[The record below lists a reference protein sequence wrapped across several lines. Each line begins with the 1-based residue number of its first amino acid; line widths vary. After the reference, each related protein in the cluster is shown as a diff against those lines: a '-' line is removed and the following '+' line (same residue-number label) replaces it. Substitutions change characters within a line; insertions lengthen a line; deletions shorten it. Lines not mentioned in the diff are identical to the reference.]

1 MRCDRHF
8 TSHIRAILGRRLF
21 LIAAAISVLS
31 AVQTHATAAE
41 KINVGVSTLSTDWLP
56 IFVADK
62 RGYFKAEGLDA
73 TVTAFQ
79 SGTQAFAALSGGDL
93 DLVGGAAN
101 RGVIAR
107 EKGMDIIAV
116 LAVNDGYFFKLMTTN
131 RSGDTIKSVSDLK
144 GKRIA
149 AKPGAL
155 SETLL
160 KFVLAK
166 NGIKLSEV
174 EIVGVPN
181 ESTELALVQRGE
193 VDAVMTGEPTA
204 TIYTHRNLAKPLI
217 DFADIDQLHRL
228 KWEWLVPTHVLTVM
242 SRSDFLKK
250 RPEVAKAAL
259 RAIQH
264 ALKDIHADPEIAVK
278 AWLDL
283 NPSESNHGVIRESV
297 RALVPGWSKDGQLLK
312 AGIDNLQELLI
323 VAGMTKKVLPFE
335 SLATNDY
342 LSK

>member
-1 MRCDRHF
+1 MRFRRHF
-8 TSHIRAILGRRLF
+8 TSLF
-21 LIAAAISVLS
+21 VGFA
-31 AVQTHATAAE
+31 ATALLSVVGAHAQNALQ
-41 KINVGVSTLSTDWLP
+41 KVNVGVSTLSTDWLP

-62 RGYFKAEGLDA
+62 RGFFKAEGLDA

-107 EKGMDIIAV
+107 DKGLDIIAV
-116 LAVNDGYFFKLMTTN
+116 LAVNDGYFFKLMVTN
-131 RSGDTIKSVSDLK
+131 RNPSQIKSMADLK

-149 AKPGAL
+149 VKPGAL

-160 KFVLAK
+160 KFVLSK
-166 NGIKLSEV
+166 NGLKASDV

-181 ESTELALVQRGE
+181 EATELALVQRAE

-204 TIYTHRNLAKPLI
+204 TIYAHRSLAKPLV
-217 DFADIDQLHRL
+217 DFADIEQLKTL
-228 KWEWLVPTHVLTVM
+228 KWEWLVPTHILTVM
-242 SRSDFLKK
+242 SHSDFLKK
-250 RPEVAKAAL
+250 RPDVARAAL

-264 ALKDIHADPEIAVK
+264 ALEAVHKDPDIAVK
-278 AWLDL
+278 TWLEM
-283 NPSESNHGVIRESV
+283 NPSESNHGVVRDSV
-297 RALVPGWSKDGQLLK
+297 RALVPGWSKDGRLLK
-312 AGIDNLQELLI
+312 AGMDNLQELLI
-323 VAGMTKKVLPFE
+323 GAEMTKKALPFD
-335 SLATNDY
+335 LVATNDY